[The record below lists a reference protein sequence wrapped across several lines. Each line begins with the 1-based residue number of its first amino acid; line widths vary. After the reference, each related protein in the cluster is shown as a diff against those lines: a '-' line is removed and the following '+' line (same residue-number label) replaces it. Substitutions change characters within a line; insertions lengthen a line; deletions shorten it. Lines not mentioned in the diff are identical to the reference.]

1 MTHSIFGM
9 MLNEAFNMNE
19 ASKNKSK
26 AASVDKRRTLS
37 IYSVRGL
44 EEETNKIKEERGFFR
59 YNGISWPSEV
69 EFQDGTIF
77 YQTGRESVNSYKRK

>member
-1 MTHSIFGM
+1 MVHSILGM
-9 MLNEAFNMNE
+9 MLNE

-37 IYSVRGL
+37 IYSVREL

>member
-1 MTHSIFGM
+1 MVHSILGM
-9 MLNEAFNMNE
+9 MINEAFNMNE

-44 EEETNKIKEERGFFR
+44 EEETNKIKEERGSR
-59 YNGISWPSEV
+59 WYNFLSN
-69 EFQDGTIF
+69 
-77 YQTGRESVNSYKRK
+77 R